1 MTIKNA
7 IRTVPSTWWDYINKI
22 RQRAII
28 IVIIMVIETITNI
41 SAN

>member
-28 IVIIMVIETITNI
+28 VIIMVIETLTNI